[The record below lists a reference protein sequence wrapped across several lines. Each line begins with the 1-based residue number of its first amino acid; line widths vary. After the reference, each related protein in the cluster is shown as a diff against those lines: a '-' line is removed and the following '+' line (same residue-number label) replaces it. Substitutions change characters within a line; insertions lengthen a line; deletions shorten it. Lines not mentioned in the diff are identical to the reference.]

1 MSSPEDYTE
10 AQASDPGTQP
20 AILGEI
26 ATHRPDLRPAIAGNP
41 TAYPDLLDWL
51 ANLNDPA
58 VNAALAARAQGTT
71 GPVPVPAAQSAAE
84 APTAQQ
90 PPVDATQVQQP
101 VPPQE
106 APAQHTGPVPGQPTG
121 PGPAEA
127 AYGSQPAAAAPAQ
140 PSEARWNFRG
150 MGINDLWRDVI
161 AALLLLLSI
170 PMVRSEEH
178 TSELQS
184 RGQLLIGRLL

>member
-10 AQASDPGTQP
+10 AQASDPGTEP
-20 AILGEI
+20 AVLGEI

-58 VNAALAARAQGTT
+58 VNAALAARSQSAT
-71 GPVPVPAAQSAAE
+71 GPVPAQQPASE

-90 PPVDATQVQQP
+90 PAVDATQVQQP
-101 VPPQE
+101 VASQQ
-106 APAQHTGPVPGQPTG
+106 APAQQAPVQ
-121 PGPAEA
+121 
-127 AYGSQPAAAAPAQ
+127 
-140 PSEARWNFRG
+140 
-150 MGINDLWRDVI
+150 
-161 AALLLLLSI
+161 
-170 PMVRSEEH
+170 SEEH

-184 RGQLLIGRLL
+184 RGHLVC